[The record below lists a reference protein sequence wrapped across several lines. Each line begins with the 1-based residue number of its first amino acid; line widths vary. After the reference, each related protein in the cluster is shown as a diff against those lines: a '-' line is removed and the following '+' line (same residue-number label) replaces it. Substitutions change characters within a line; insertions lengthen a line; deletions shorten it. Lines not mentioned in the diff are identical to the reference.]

1 MTMNWAKLLNTDR
14 LKPRKPRST
23 VAGDTR
29 DQFDRDYDR
38 IVYSTPFRRLQDKT
52 QVFPLDPNDSIRTR
66 LTHSLEVSRAACGMA
81 KDVCKQ
87 LLDRQFITTDQAKSI
102 ETIAA
107 TCGLL
112 HDLGN
117 PPLGHSGE
125 VAIRD
130 WFPTRQ
136 PDVLRDLE
144 EPFAKD
150 FLEFDGNAQTLRLVT
165 HLQILADYHGLDLT
179 CGTLSA
185 ACKYV
190 AASNE
195 IAEHPHECS
204 KVGFFMSER
213 DNVDKIREKAG
224 TGQARNPIAFLV
236 EAADDAVYNA
246 VDLED
251 GFRKGILDWAFLKSE
266 LEDTCQDDEVLKDC
280 IEWTEGRLKDP
291 EVSLQGRA
299 KDNAHIQYFRV
310 RAVGHVVTACA
321 EAFIAHYDEIM
332 EGAYHGELVNDSRTS
347 AFVHACRDL
356 NRSRVYCSDE
366 TLKLELMGRNIIWD
380 LMDLFWEGVKHADPD
395 PERKETRTFAGK
407 TFSLLSD
414 NYRSVFQHAMK
425 GKKFPET
432 YCRLQLLTD
441 YICGMTDTF
450 AAALHRRLMNG

>member
-1 MTMNWAKLLNTDR
+1 
-14 LKPRKPRST
+14 
-23 VAGDTR
+23 
-29 DQFDRDYDR
+29 
-38 IVYSTPFRRLQDKT
+38 
-52 QVFPLDPNDSIRTR
+52 
-66 LTHSLEVSRAACGMA
+66 
-81 KDVCKQ
+81 
-87 LLDRQFITTDQAKSI
+87 
-102 ETIAA
+102 
-107 TCGLL
+107 
-112 HDLGN
+112 
-117 PPLGHSGE
+117 
-125 VAIRD
+125 
-130 WFPTRQ
+130 
-136 PDVLRDLE
+136 VLRDLE

-150 FLEFDGNAQTLRLVT
+150 FLKFDGNAQTLRLVT

-195 IAEHPHECS
+195 IAEHPHERS

-213 DNVDKIREKAG
+213 DDVDKIREKAG

-266 LEDTCQDDEVLKDC
+266 LKKACGNDKVFRDC
-280 IEWTEGRLKDP
+280 VRWTEGRLKDP

-310 RAVGHVVTACA
+310 RAIGHVVTACA

-332 EGAYHGELVNDSRTS
+332 EGGYYGELVKDSRAS
-347 AFVHACRDL
+347 GFVDACIKL
-356 NRSRVYCSDE
+356 NHSRVYCSDE
-366 TLKLELMGRNIIWD
+366 TLKLELMGRKIIGD
-380 LMDLFWEGVKHADPD
+380 LMDLFGEGVKHAD

-407 TFSLLSD
+407 AFNLLSD
-414 NYRSVFQHAMK
+414 NYRSVFQHTMK

-450 AAALHRRLMNG
+450 AAGLHRRLMNG